1 MLGETT
7 QRGDMAA
14 LHQQSREDD
23 EESLVQRDESTEE
36 SSNPSKIPVHAD
48 RWRVLF
54 SFAVLSMSSAWIWIT
69 WSPIVR
75 PAAAFWN
82 VPLGHVDAL
91 AGIYLYVY
99 VPCSFLSLYLVVN
112 CLGLYNGLLVGAVFN
127 VTGAV
132 IRWACL
138 RSYQMVYIGTLL
150 CAVAQTFTL
159 STPPLI
165 AARWFGNSER
175 ATATGLGVLA
185 NQLGTA
191 VGLGATIVVDFAA
204 TDDKTSSF
212 LLDESKLRTYLG
224 LQAVVAMTAIV
235 LISVF
240 GSEEPPATQDGGVE
254 THQTEPTQTEQ
265 SLLVTSQSPQEKNNR
280 LNNRPKYIESVGRVF
295 SSPNNIAY
303 MLSFGMAV
311 GVFYTIP
318 AFISQMTPLSWSPRS
333 NGWLGVFYQVV
344 GAYASFQT
352 GRIVDASQQHR
363 RVCLTLLSVASFS
376 LVALLFTQTLLKT
389 ETWEKDAVVFI
400 LISLVGS
407 SLASW
412 NSVGLELGTGIC
424 HPANEAAVGGVLEA
438 AAELFGFLWVLLG
451 GQLIETPIMFLALLA
466 GVISVAGMILSNL
479 DTRMKR
485 PL

>member
-1 MLGETT
+1 M
-7 QRGDMAA
+7 A
-14 LHQQSREDD
+14 LHRHSKEDD
-23 EESLVQRDESTEE
+23 EETLALHNESTEE
-36 SSNPSKIPVHAD
+36 SSNPSVITVHAD

-112 CLGLYNGLLVGAVFN
+112 CLGLYNGLLVGATFN

-204 TDDKTSSF
+204 TADKTSAF
-212 LLDESKLRTYLG
+212 LLDEFKLRAYLG
-224 LQAVVAMTAIV
+224 LQAVVAMTALV

-240 GSEEPPATQDGGVE
+240 GSEEPPATIITDEGVE
-254 THQTEPTQTEQ
+254 THQTEHTQSEQ
-265 SLLVTSQSPQEKNNR
+265 SFLVSTPSKQEKNNR
-280 LNNRPKYIESVGRVF
+280 FNHRPKYIESVGQVF
-295 SSPNNIAY
+295 SSVNNIAY

-318 AFISQMTPLSWSPRS
+318 AFISQLTPLSWSPRS

-344 GAYASFQT
+344 GAYASFQA
-352 GRIVDASQQHR
+352 GRIVDFSQQHR
-363 RVCLTLLSVASFS
+363 RVCLTLLSAACVS
-376 LVALLFTQTLLKT
+376 LVALLIAQTLIQN
-389 ETWEKDAVVFI
+389 ETWEKNAAVFI

-407 SLASW
+407 SLAAW

-424 HPANEAAVGGVLEA
+424 HPANEAATGGVLEA
-438 AAELFGFLWVLLG
+438 AAELFGFVWVLLG
-451 GQLIETPIMFLALLA
+451 GQLIETPKIFLALLA
-466 GVISVAGMILSNL
+466 GVISVAGMILFQL